1 MRNQTTTPS
10 HKSPWLSP
18 EDQRLLRWIGFGLLF
33 GFFLW
38 LAWRVREILPL
49 FLLGL
54 FIAYLFDP
62 LLDKLQKRGWSRGRA
77 VWLVYM
83 LFFLFFSVVALIVIP
98 VSIAQVQNA
107 VANASVYRDKV
118 LDLTA
123 TGEEYIKNYEVP
135 QQVLDAIQQGKAKLR
150 EIVPKIAEHV
160 ASWVSGTVS
169 SLFLLII
176 LPIITFYFMNE
187 FDPIRLKALSLVPE
201 DYRDVVVQMSGEV
214 NDMLARYV
222 RGQAIVSVLVSL
234 TVFLVL
240 SIFSFVFKTK
250 YALVLALLAGV
261 TCLIPYLGAALNAVA
276 SGTTAYLTADHSQWG
291 CVIGVVVSMV
301 IVNQVFDNLITPKL
315 VGSKVGLHPLIVV
328 FALMAGGQM
337 YGILGMLIAVPVAG
351 SFKVLLLHLFP
362 KLKTPMSEL
371 EKLDRRYRPRKKEGK
386 EEST

>member
-1 MRNQTTTPS
+1 MRNQTSSSSP
-10 HKSPWLSP
+10 KSPWLSP
-18 EDQRLLRWIGFGLLF
+18 EDQRLTRWIGFGLLF

-83 LFFLFFSVVALIVIP
+83 LFFLFFSVMALIVIP
-98 VSIAQVQNA
+98 VSVAQVRNA
-107 VANASVYRDKV
+107 VTNASVYQDKV

-123 TGEEYIKNYEVP
+123 TGEEFIKNYEVP
-135 QQVLDAIQQGKAKLR
+135 KQVLDAITQAKERLR
-150 EIVPKIAEHV
+150 QIVPKIAERL
-160 ASWVSGTVS
+160 ATWLSGAVS

-176 LPIITFYFMNE
+176 LPIIIFYFMNE
-187 FDPIRLKALSLVPE
+187 FDPLRLRALSLVPE
-201 DYRDVVVQMSGEV
+201 DFRDDVVQMSSEV

-222 RGQAIVSVLVSL
+222 RGQAVVSL
-234 TVFLVL
+234 LVAVTVFVVL
-240 SIFSFVFKTK
+240 SIFSLIFKMK
-250 YALVLALLAGV
+250 YAMVLALLAGI
-261 TCLIPYLGAALNAVA
+261 TCLIPYLGAAVNALSTGAV
-276 SGTTAYLTADHSQWG
+276 AYLTADHNQWG

-301 IVNQVFDNLITPKL
+301 ILNQLFDNLITPRL
-315 VGSKVGLHPLIVV
+315 VGGKVGLHPLIVL

-362 KLKTPMSEL
+362 KLKTPLSEL
-371 EKLDRRYRPRKKEGK
+371 EKLDRRYRPRKKERK

>member
-1 MRNQTTTPS
+1 MRNQATTSS

-18 EDQRLLRWIGFGLLF
+18 EDQRLTRWIGFGLLF

-98 VSIAQVQNA
+98 VSISQVHNA
-107 VANASVYRDKV
+107 VANASVYQEKV

-123 TGEEYIKNYEVP
+123 TGEEFIKNYEVP
-135 QQVLDAIQQGKAKLR
+135 KQVLDAITQAKERLR
-150 EIVPKIAEHV
+150 QIVPKIAERL
-160 ASWVSGTVS
+160 ANWLPGAVS
-169 SLFLLII
+169 SLFLMII
-176 LPIITFYFMNE
+176 LPIIIFYFMNE
-187 FDPIRLKALSLVPE
+187 FDPLRLRALSLVPE
-201 DYRDVVVQMSGEV
+201 DFRDDVVQMSSEV

-222 RGQAIVSVLVSL
+222 RGQAMVSLLVAVSVFV
-234 TVFLVL
+234 VL
-240 SIFSFVFKTK
+240 SIFSLIFKMK
-250 YALVLALLAGV
+250 YAMVLALLAGI
-261 TCLIPYLGAALNAVA
+261 TCLIPYLGAAINAFSTGLV
-276 SGTTAYLTADHSQWG
+276 AYLTADHNQWG

-301 IVNQVFDNLITPKL
+301 ILNQLFDNLITPRL
-315 VGSKVGLHPLIVV
+315 VGGKVGLHPLIVL

-371 EKLDRRYRPRKKEGK
+371 EKLDRRYRPKEK
-386 EEST
+386 LEELK